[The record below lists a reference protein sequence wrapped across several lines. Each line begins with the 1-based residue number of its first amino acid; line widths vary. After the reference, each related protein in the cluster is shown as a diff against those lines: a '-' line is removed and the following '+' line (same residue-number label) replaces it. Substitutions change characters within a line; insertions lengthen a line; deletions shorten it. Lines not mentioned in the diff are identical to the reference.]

1 MKILDLYIGRTLT
14 RYFLLVLFALCFMLS
29 LFEFYDQMDDV
40 GRGAYQYKDALFFVL
55 LTLPGRILDLI
66 SESILLG
73 SIIALGLMADNNE
86 FIAMRAGGISLW
98 RICWSA
104 LTTAALLMAAGGI
117 IAEFIAPP
125 LDHLARTRRLVAI
138 SDKDIIFA
146 NGGFWVHETPF
157 FIHVRNIGN
166 NGIPADIDIFEW
178 DQDGRL
184 RQFTH
189 ALGADITKDK
199 QWVLKDIV
207 QRTITD
213 YSVSSQSFQTL
224 PLKLF
229 MRAEQMAIQEFPPE
243 SLSPSDLYQY
253 VRIME
258 TRGQNADQYKMVF
271 WQRITTPLA
280 MLAMILISLTFVF
293 GPTRG
298 ASMGYKIMMGA
309 IVGIALHFINQIF
322 GLIGLYFGVNPAIT
336 TMTPIVIILCLAL
349 WLLSNSQ

>member
-14 RYFLLVLFALCFMLS
+14 RYFLIVLFGLCFILS
-29 LFEFYDQMDDV
+29 LFEFFDQMDDV
-40 GRGAYQYKDALFFVL
+40 GRGAYRYIDALFFVL
-55 LTLPGRILDLI
+55 LTMPSRILDLI
-66 SESILLG
+66 PESILLG

-86 FIAMRAGGISLW
+86 FLATRAGGISMW
-98 RICWSA
+98 RICRSA
-104 LTTAALLMAAGGI
+104 LTTAALLIAAGGI

-125 LDHLARTRRLVAI
+125 LDHLARTRRLAALA
-138 SDKDIIFA
+138 DKDIIFT
-146 NGGFWVHETPF
+146 NGGFWVHENPF
-157 FIHVRNIGN
+157 LIHVCNIRN
-166 NGIPADIDIFEW
+166 NGTPSDIDIFEW

-184 RQFTH
+184 LVFTH
-189 ALGADITKDK
+189 AREADIAKDK
-199 QWVLKDIV
+199 QWILRDVV
-207 QRTITD
+207 QRTITEHEISSR
-213 YSVSSQSFQTL
+213 SVEAL

-243 SLSPSDLYQY
+243 SLSPSDLYKY
-253 VRIME
+253 AKLME

-271 WQRITTPLA
+271 WQRVTTPLA

-322 GLIGLYFGVNPAIT
+322 GLVGLYFGVNPAIT
-336 TMTPIVIILCLAL
+336 TVTPIVMILCLAL